1 MQPEPIELRT
11 DERVLWTGAP
21 RQGVFF
27 GTADV
32 VAAGFGAF
40 FALIVWRSLRS
51 FGEMSAIDYALFS
64 SPFTFFI
71 VHWIAVRFFFDPRR
85 RARTR
90 YVVTNQRIVI
100 ALPRRVD
107 AIELTGLERVG
118 AWVKGRGLVEA
129 EGGGTRITTLG
140 RLPFQAADGSGDII
154 FSPARATRTRNAGFA
169 ARALPRFESIAS
181 VEQVLELIGRARA
194 DAGPRPLDIHRNPC
208 HITELGRAGPPSTPS
223 TVADDGNR

>member
-1 MQPEPIELRT
+1 
-11 DERVLWTGAP
+11 VLWTGAP

-32 VAAGFGAF
+32 VGAGFGAF

-51 FGEMSAIDYALFS
+51 FGELSAIDYALFS
-64 SPFTFFI
+64 SPFTVFI

-100 ALPRRVD
+100 SLPRHVD
-107 AIELTGLERVG
+107 AIELTNLERVG
-118 AWVKGRGLVEA
+118 AWVKGRGLIED
-129 EGGGTRITTLG
+129 GGLRIPTLR
-140 RLPFQAADGSGDII
+140 RLPSQAADGSGDII

-169 ARALPRFESIAS
+169 TRGLPRFESVAP
-181 VEQVLELIGRARA
+181 VEQVLELIERARA

-208 HITELGRAGPPSTPS
+208 DITELGRAGPPSTPS